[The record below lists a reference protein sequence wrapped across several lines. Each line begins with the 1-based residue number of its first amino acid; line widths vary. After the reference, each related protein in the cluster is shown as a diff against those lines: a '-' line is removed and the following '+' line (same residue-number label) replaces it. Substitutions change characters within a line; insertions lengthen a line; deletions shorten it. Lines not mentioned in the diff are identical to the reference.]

1 MADFKSNSVS
11 VFPTTGRNMN
21 IDPQSMFNTE
31 KNLTSIVNR
40 LTHQK
45 SFIVEGTVKIENN
58 VPKVYNGIVNIS
70 GYLFKLSS
78 DNYNTTDG
86 STPSSNN
93 YLIMSI
99 NIENVDGYERLVGTD
114 TSDNPSKSVYSGIQL
129 KYVTSIPTVGDYLVL
144 AKKENDT
151 WKIPKSSLTPFD
163 TTQVLFSNSTAPNS
177 YEESLYDFL
186 LNDYVVDDG
195 NL

>member
-1 MADFKSNSVS
+1 MKYFKSNSVS

-58 VPKVYNGIVNIS
+58 VPKVCNGVVNIS

-78 DNYNTTDG
+78 DSYNTTDD

-99 NIENVDGYERLVGTD
+99 TLENVDGYERLVGTD
-114 TSDNPSKSVYSGIQL
+114 TSDDPSESVYNGIQL
-129 KYVTSIPTVGDYLVL
+129 KYVTSLPTVGDYLVL

>member
-1 MADFKSNSVS
+1 MEYFKSNSVS
-11 VFPTTGRNMN
+11 VFPTTGRNIN

-58 VPKVYNGIVNIS
+58 VPKVYNGVVNIS

-78 DNYNTTDG
+78 DSYNTTDG

-114 TSDNPSKSVYSGIQL
+114 TSDNPSESVYNGIQL
-129 KYVTSIPTVGDYLVL
+129 KYVTSLPTVGDYLVL

-163 TTQVLFSNSTAPNS
+163 TTQILFSNSTAANS

>member
-11 VFPTTGRNMN
+11 VFPTTGRNIK
-21 IDPQSMFNTE
+21 IDPQAMFNTE

-40 LTHQK
+40 LTNQK
-45 SFIVEGTVKIENN
+45 SFIVEGTIKIEDN
-58 VPKVYNGIVNIS
+58 VPKVYSGVVNIA

-78 DNYNTTDG
+78 DSYSTTDG
-86 STPSSNN
+86 STPSSNS

-99 NIENVDGYERLVGTD
+99 DLENVDGYERLVGKDSSDDPD
-114 TSDNPSKSVYSGIQL
+114 TSTYTGIQL
-129 KYVTSIPTVGDYLVL
+129 KYVKSTPTVGNYLVL
-144 AKKENDT
+144 ARKENDT
-151 WKIPKSSLTPFD
+151 WQIPKSSLTPFD
-163 TTQVLFSNSTAPNS
+163 VKQVLFSNNTAPNN

-195 NL
+195 SL